1 MSLSRALKPAAEAR
15 ITRTTSKLKLI
26 PSMNTIQTPPSTLV
40 HIGVDVCAAWLDIHG
55 LPRPERVANTA
66 TGHARL
72 IKQLQRL
79 PEAAH
84 VILEA
89 SGGYEHALWL
99 ALLRTGIATS
109 RVNPARVRHFAKAH
123 GILAKTDKIDAALL
137 ARFGQQVQ
145 PACDVLP
152 HDWELQLRELSDR
165 RLQLVSMRAQQMV
178 QKKQLRDK
186 RLVKSAA
193 SLLKTLERHIAM
205 LDKQIAALLGK
216 GEAQAKAMRLRQM
229 GGVGRTVSATLL
241 SELPE
246 LGKVND
252 SRLSSLAGLAPH
264 PQDSGPLKGTRH
276 IQGGRQKVRRVLYM
290 AALHCVRHNTI
301 LKAFYQNLIKRGK
314 PFKVAIT
321 AVMRKL
327 LCVLNK
333 LASTPTF
340 QLAN

>member
-26 PSMNTIQTPPSTLV
+26 PSMNTTQTPPSTRV

-55 LPRPERVANTA
+55 LPRPERLANTT

-72 IKQLQRL
+72 IKQLQCL

-89 SGGYEHALWL
+89 SGGHEHALWL

-109 RVNPARVRHFAKAH
+109 RVNPARVRHFARAH

-137 ARFGQQVQ
+137 TRFGQQVQ

-152 HDWELQLRELSDR
+152 QDWELELRELSDR
-165 RLQLVSMRAQQMV
+165 RLQLVSVRAQQMV
-178 QKKQLRDK
+178 QKQQLRDK
-186 RLVKSAA
+186 RLVTQAA
-193 SLLKTLERHIAM
+193 SLLKTL
-205 LDKQIAALLGK
+205 DKQVKLLDQRIAALLEQ
-216 GEAQAKAMRLRQM
+216 GEAAIKAQRLRQM
-229 GGVGRTVSATLL
+229 SGVGKTVSATLL

-264 PQDSGPLKGTRH
+264 PHDSGPMKGTRH
-276 IQGGRQKVRRVLYM
+276 IQGGRHKVRRVLYM
-290 AALHCVRHNTI
+290 AALHCVRSNTI
-301 LKAFYQNLIKRGK
+301 LKTFYQNLLKRGK

-333 LASTPTF
+333 LAANPSF
-340 QLAN
+340 QLAH